1 MRSSL
6 SLSLLLVATLC
17 LAGCQGLFDGS
28 RVPTPIKDQPTNTT
42 STRRVESSAN
52 IGHLQ
57 APAEATASEP
67 VSIVLWAY
75 VGTNGC
81 DGMGTPS
88 LDVNDGSRSV
98 TVRATAWHLV
108 GDNLVCSMNYPG
120 YERATVSFTPG
131 ATGTYEVRA
140 EPFEAMPEWE
150 REHKIGTGVTP
161 AATLAIA
168 VVAASSSVLPDG
180 NQHDSS
186 QQ

>member
-6 SLSLLLVATLC
+6 PLSLLLVADLC

-28 RVPTPIKDQPTNTT
+28 RVPTRPKDQPTKTY
-42 STRRVESSAN
+42 STRRVESPAN

-81 DGMGTPS
+81 DGMGTAS
-88 LDVNDGSRSV
+88 IDVNDGSKSV
-98 TVRATAWHLV
+98 TIRATALHLV
-108 GDNLVCSMNYPG
+108 GDDLVCSMNYPG
-120 YERATVSFTPG
+120 YTRATVSFTPG
-131 ATGTYEVRA
+131 ATGTYEVRG
-140 EPFEAMPEWE
+140 EPFEAMPDWE
-150 REHKIGTGVTP
+150 REGKIGQGVTP

-168 VVAASSSVLPDG
+168 VMAASSSVLPDG
-180 NQHDSS
+180 N
-186 QQ
+186 